1 LYTCNADGTNLYL
14 LNNSGR
20 MSHFCWI
27 DDQELFGWGG
37 SSNFFSSFKKNGYL
51 NNQILKPL
59 KSVYKLMIKSNPVDG
74 LDRFSSFLTGDSY
87 MFFCD
92 LTKNIKKV
100 PIKIINKDGHPSCN
114 KNHEN
119 IVLTDTYPD
128 KNNIAS
134 LLLYDSI
141 KKNIIVIDELQS
153 LPKFNN
159 TVYRCDLHP
168 KWSYSGNYISIDTM
182 DSGMRSIY
190 VYKNK

>member
-1 LYTCNADGTNLYL
+1 
-14 LNNSGR
+14 
-20 MSHFCWI
+20 
-27 DDQELFGWGG
+27 
-37 SSNFFSSFKKNGYL
+37 
-51 NNQILKPL
+51 
-59 KSVYKLMIKSNPVDG
+59 
-74 LDRFSSFLTGDSY
+74 
-87 MFFCD
+87 
-92 LTKNIKKV
+92 
-100 PIKIINKDGHPSCN
+100 
-114 KNHEN
+114 
-119 IVLTDTYPD
+119 LTDTYPD